1 MMNNFLTPM
10 VIFSMTCPLRFPKV
24 KDTGALRKV
33 SSAFTNREMEM
44 ITPRKSRSSFAIV
57 PSEKAVNESVRSL
70 AAVAN
75 TSVFSCPE
83 ISDLDKL
90 LARCSQENIVPF
102 TELLPEETL
111 LACKKVRVLF
121 FC

>member
-1 MMNNFLTPM
+1 
-10 VIFSMTCPLRFPKV
+10 MTCPLRFPKV
-24 KDTGALRKV
+24 TDSGALRKV

-57 PSEKAVNESVRSL
+57 PSDKAVNESVRSL

-83 ISDLDKL
+83 VSDLDKL
-90 LARCSQENIVPF
+90 LARCSQENIAPF

-111 LACKKVRVLF
+111 LACKKVRFLF
-121 FC
+121 VCESEL

>member
-1 MMNNFLTPM
+1 
-10 VIFSMTCPLRFPKV
+10 MTCPLRFPKV
-24 KDTGALRKV
+24 TDSGALRKV

-57 PSEKAVNESVRSL
+57 PSDKAVNESVRSL

-83 ISDLDKL
+83 VSDLDKL
-90 LARCSQENIVPF
+90 LARCSQENIAPF
-102 TELLPEETL
+102 TGLLPEETL
-111 LACKKVRVLF
+111 LACKKVRFLF
-121 FC
+121 VCESEL